1 MDVSPPCEGRI
12 TLRGSLLFAFRFSRS
27 TRPRGSILS
36 DRIPLLMI
44 SGGVLVF
51 AVICSVRFS
60 RSLALNLRS
69 SLSLSHYVVYLLCF
83 SNFQTN
89 PFRLENDPTSSF
101 CTPPPPQENKGTI
114 GTNSL
119 RLGENV
125 RRAGLINVNLALSE
139 TARSRASR

>member
-1 MDVSPPCEGRI
+1 MKGESHFGVLSS
-12 TLRGSLLFAFRFSRS
+12 TFAFRFSRS
-27 TRPRGSILS
+27 TRPRDSILS

-44 SGGVLVF
+44 SRGVLVF
-51 AVICSVRFS
+51 AAICSVRFS
-60 RSLALNLRS
+60 RSLALNLP
-69 SLSLSHYVVYLLCF
+69 LFLSHRVVYLLCF

-101 CTPPPPQENKGTI
+101 CTPPPENKGTI